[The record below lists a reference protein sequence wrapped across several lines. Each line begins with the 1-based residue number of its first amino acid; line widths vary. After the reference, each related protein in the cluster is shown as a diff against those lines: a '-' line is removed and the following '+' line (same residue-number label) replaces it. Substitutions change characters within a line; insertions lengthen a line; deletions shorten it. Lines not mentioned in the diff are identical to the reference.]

1 MNHNFCLVKLR
12 PDGSFPSF
20 QETHFYLSWLRMQLV
35 WPLQQD
41 GHQQLLNLAYEIY
54 CRCRLRWQVEE
65 HANGDGGKAVPS

>member
-1 MNHNFCLVKLR
+1 
-12 PDGSFPSF
+12 
-20 QETHFYLSWLRMQLV
+20 MQLV

-54 CRCRLRWQVEE
+54 CRCRSRWQVEE